1 VPGAKLNGIP
11 PLDIDPHGGLPI
23 YRQVMNQ
30 IRRQIMTGQLA
41 TGDQL
46 ESVKSL
52 SSRLKVN
59 PMTISKAY
67 GFLVEEG
74 LAERRRGIGLFVSHV
89 RADSRRRLQQTMLR
103 EAFEKAAAL
112 AVQMGIPVD
121 EATRLFSEQLRK
133 LNSTGKGHKR

>member
-1 VPGAKLNGIP
+1 MEPLV
-11 PLDIDPHGGLPI
+11 LDIDPHGGLPI

-30 IRRQIMTGQLA
+30 IRRQVMTGQLEA
-41 TGDQL
+41 GEQL

-52 SSRLKVN
+52 SGRLKVN

-74 LAERRRGIGLFVSHV
+74 LVERRRGVGLFVSQV
-89 RADSRRRLQQTMLR
+89 RADSRRRQQKTMLR

-112 AVQMGIPVD
+112 AVQMGISED
-121 EATRLFSEQLRK
+121 EAARLFSEQLRQLSSQK
-133 LNSTGKGHKR
+133 KGRESDE